1 MTPAGS
7 PVSERDGQI
16 ARGSRPPGMRSGWLA
31 LAAGALGAGVFA
43 WTLGHAGSAQV
54 LESVGS
60 LGWVFALVVGCGG
73 LRFAVR
79 ALAWMTCVERPARLS
94 FRDAYAAFL
103 AGDALGTLS
112 PLGLLASEPTKVL
125 LATARLPPSAVASSV
140 AIENILYSLSV
151 ALMITSGALVFLRS
165 AAADG
170 GAKVV
175 SEVAVAGFLVGILAL
190 AAIATTH
197 RRPLAS
203 LTRLAQQWPAKGRLS
218 GLMQRLAQLEA
229 RVLGF
234 ASDGW
239 RRWLGVFGLETA
251 YHGLAVLEVWVT
263 LTCILPR
270 DVQPTLLHAF
280 LLEAMNRFMTVVF
293 KFVPLRVGV
302 DEAGTGLAT
311 SALAL
316 GPVPGVTIAL
326 IRKARILCWTA
337 LGILVLLRRGWSPH
351 AGSVAHTSRPQMMQ
365 PGAGGR

>member
-1 MTPAGS
+1 
-7 PVSERDGQI
+7 
-16 ARGSRPPGMRSGWLA
+16 MRSGSLV
-31 LAAGALGAGVFA
+31 LAAGTVGAGVFA
-43 WTLGHAGSAQV
+43 WTLGRAGYGQV
-54 LESVGS
+54 LESIRS
-60 LGWVFALVVGCGG
+60 LGWVFLLVVGLGG

-79 ALAWMTCVERPARLS
+79 AVAWMTCVERPARLA
-94 FRDAYAAFL
+94 FRDAFAAFL

-125 LATARLPPSAVASSV
+125 LATARLPPSAAVSSV

-151 ALMITSGALVFLRS
+151 AMMIAGGALVFLHS

-170 GAKVV
+170 AAKVA
-175 SEVAVAGFLVGILAL
+175 SQAAVAAFLIGTVVLT
-190 AAIATTH
+190 AIATTR
-197 RRPLAS
+197 RRPLTA
-203 LTRLAQQWPAKGRLS
+203 LTRLELRWSAGGRL
-218 GLMQRLAQLEA
+218 GGFMQRLAQVEA

-234 ASDGW
+234 ASGGT
-239 RRWLGVFGLETA
+239 RRWPGVFGLETA
-251 YHGLAVLEVWVT
+251 YHGVAVLEVWVT

-280 LLEAMNRFMTVVF
+280 LLEAMGRFITVVF

-316 GPVPGVTIAL
+316 GPVPGVTLAL
-326 IRKARILCWTA
+326 IRKARILSWTA

-351 AGSVAHTSRPQMMQ
+351 AGSVAHRSRRPQMQ
-365 PGAGGR
+365 PGAGER

>member
-1 MTPAGS
+1 
-7 PVSERDGQI
+7 
-16 ARGSRPPGMRSGWLA
+16 MRSGWVV
-31 LAAGALGAGVFA
+31 LAAGAVGAGVFA
-43 WTLGHAGSAQV
+43 WTVRHAGYAQV
-54 LESVGS
+54 LESIRS
-60 LGWVFALVVGCGG
+60 LGWVFLLVVGLGG

-79 ALAWMTCVERPARLS
+79 ALAWMTCVERSVRLS
-94 FRDAYAAFL
+94 FRDAFAAFL

-125 LATARLPPSAVASSV
+125 LATARLPPSDAVSSV

-151 ALMITSGALVFLRS
+151 GMMIAGGAFVFLHS

-170 GAKVV
+170 AAKVV
-175 SEVAVAGFLVGILAL
+175 SQAAVVGFLIGTLAL
-190 AAIATTH
+190 AAIATTR
-197 RRPLAS
+197 RRPLTS
-203 LTRLAQQWPAKGRLS
+203 LARLAQQWPATGRL
-218 GLMQRLAQLEA
+218 GGFMQRLAQVEA

-234 ASDGW
+234 ASGET
-239 RRWLGVFGLETA
+239 RRWLGAFGLETA
-251 YHGLAVLEVWVT
+251 YHGVAVLEVWVT

-280 LLEAMNRFMTVVF
+280 LLEAMNRFITVVF

-311 SALAL
+311 SMLAL
-316 GPVPGVTIAL
+316 GPVPGVTLAL

-351 AGSVAHTSRPQMMQ
+351 AGSVVRSSRRPQVQ